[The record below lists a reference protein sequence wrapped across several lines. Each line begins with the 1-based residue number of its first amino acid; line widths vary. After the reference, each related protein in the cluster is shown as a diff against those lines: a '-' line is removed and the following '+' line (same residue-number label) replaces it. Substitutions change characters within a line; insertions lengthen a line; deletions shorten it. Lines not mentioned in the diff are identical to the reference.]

1 MLISAGDVNIDI
13 KQETSDVKRYI
24 EMPSNHWTWSKSS
37 PNRGGSRIFFRRGCT
52 RLLLYFNTNKPHFFF
67 CRIPVVLE
75 NRRSSRGGGG
85 GAAHLLHPAPRSAPA
100 KAARTTK
107 SSPTLVDHVITNLPR
122 RVTHTDVL
130 PCTLVS
136 DHDAPYVFFL
146 ININPWASNLAEL
159 VKWSPDTT
167 QKQRY

>member
-1 MLISAGDVNIDI
+1 MHISDRLQKLDHLQSDLVASWDGMLILAGDVNIDMI

-75 NRRSSRGGGG
+75 NRGSSRGGG
-85 GAAHLLHPAPRSAPA
+85 
-100 KAARTTK
+100 RT
-107 SSPTLVDHVITNLPR
+107 
-122 RVTHTDVL
+122 
-130 PCTLVS
+130 PCTLPLDPPLPKQQELLSPVQRLLITLLPIFL
-136 DHDAPYVFFL
+136 DALHILMFSHVHSLAITTRHMFFF
-146 ININPWASNLAEL
+146 N
-159 VKWSPDTT
+159 
-167 QKQRY
+167 QY